1 LLPQG
6 SDWQNPVDTPP
17 FFCYNDLRGK
27 LKMSVKLILLKSGET
42 LIADAKELVTENQEV
57 KGYLLKNPHKVSV
70 EQSILLFEA
79 DNDSTDNSVKVGLSP
94 WITLTDDEEIVIR
107 PDWVVTVVEPV
118 LNLKDLYE
126 EKVNGKSSEV
136 SFTEE

>member
-1 LLPQG
+1 
-6 SDWQNPVDTPP
+6 
-17 FFCYNDLRGK
+17 
-27 LKMSVKLILLKSGET
+27 MSIKLILLKSGET
-42 LIADAKELVTENQEV
+42 LIADAKELVTEDQQL
-57 KGYLLKNPHKVSV
+57 KGYLLKKPHKVSV

-79 DNDSTDNSVKVGLSP
+79 DNDSTDNSVKVGLTS
-94 WITLTDDEEIVIR
+94 WITLTDDDEILIR
-107 PDWVVTVVEPV
+107 PDWVVTLVDPI

>member
-1 LLPQG
+1 
-6 SDWQNPVDTPP
+6 
-17 FFCYNDLRGK
+17 
-27 LKMSVKLILLKSGET
+27 MSVKLILLKSGET